1 MKAVILAGGYG
12 TRISEETTDKPK
24 PMIEVGGFPLLWH
37 IMKNFSVFGVNEFV
51 IAAGYRSD
59 VIKNY
64 FIRYRYLN
72 NDLKIDLRDNK
83 IITSENNHDQWVI
96 HVIDTGDD
104 VQTGARLA
112 KLRSLLK
119 GETFF
124 MTYGDGLCDV
134 DLGEL
139 VAFHK
144 SKQVTAT
151 VTAVRPPARFGSL
164 EIKDDRV
171 VVFAEKNQLRE
182 GWINGGF
189 FVLESE
195 IFNDLTEEN
204 TCVFEGY
211 PLEQLASRGQL
222 AAFKHEGFWQC
233 MDTLRDLRFLR
244 GLWDEGEP
252 SWKLW

>member
-151 VTAVRPPARFGSL
+151 VTAA
-164 EIKDDRV
+164 
-171 VVFAEKNQLRE
+171 
-182 GWINGGF
+182 
-189 FVLESE
+189 
-195 IFNDLTEEN
+195 
-204 TCVFEGY
+204 
-211 PLEQLASRGQL
+211 
-222 AAFKHEGFWQC
+222 
-233 MDTLRDLRFLR
+233 
-244 GLWDEGEP
+244 
-252 SWKLW
+252 